1 MKKTA
6 LVILLLSLVC
16 VSVWCLDTPEYYD
29 SSYMLDHFFHLDGN
43 QGFEESYL
51 ENTKISILFVDSGD
65 VLYQWFGHLG
75 VLVET
80 KDSPAV
86 LYDYG
91 RFEFG
96 PGFYLNFAMGRLWYK
111 CVASYAFYELS
122 VAAQSDRGVYVKTL
136 DLTNEEKA
144 AVLVFL
150 NTNSSKEYN
159 TYLYHN
165 YKDNC
170 STRIRDLFD
179 RLTKGSFKAEME
191 SRPGRTYREMAN
203 MVLSR
208 NIPVLWVLDFLQ
220 GRNIDMEQTYWDQM
234 FLPVVFFDAI
244 EGQSEQII
252 RSENPDARPSI
263 ASEPVPYIFKAA
275 VASFALGLL
284 QLAFVYMRRKN
295 AFFRITG
302 TVYTFVLH
310 LFLGVLGT
318 ILFFMMFFTLHDYTF
333 LNENI
338 LFLNPAMLV
347 LSFLTL
353 KPLKHKKALR
363 TAYGVFISVILV
375 LILLKLIL
383 PALLIQNNW
392 PQIVFML
399 FFYTFN
405 FVAICCVRE

>member
-6 LVILLLSLVC
+6 LIILLLSFVC
-16 VSVWCLDTPEYYD
+16 SSAWCVDTPEYYD

-43 QGFEESYL
+43 QGFDESYL
-51 ENTKISILFVDSGD
+51 ENTEISILFVDSGD

-80 KDSPAV
+80 KDTPAV

-96 PGFYLNFAMGRLWYK
+96 PDFYLNFAMGRLWYK

-122 VAAQSDRGVYVKTL
+122 VAAQSDREVYVKNL

-150 NTNSSKEYN
+150 NTNSSNEYN

-170 STRIRDLFD
+170 STRIRDLYD
-179 RLTKGSFKAEME
+179 RLTDGSFKTEME

-208 NIPVLWVLDFLQ
+208 NMPVLWVLDFLQ

-234 FLPVVFFDAI
+234 FLPVVFFDAL
-244 EGQSEQII
+244 EGQSEQIL
-252 RSENPDARPSI
+252 RAENPDARPSL
-263 ASEPVPYIFKAA
+263 ASEPVNYTFEAA
-275 VASFALGLL
+275 VVSLALGLL
-284 QLAFVYMRRKN
+284 QLAFVFMRRKN

-302 TVYTFVLH
+302 TVYTFALH
-310 LFLGVLGT
+310 LFLGILGT
-318 ILFFMMFFTLHDYTF
+318 VLFFMMFFTLHDYTF

-338 LFLNPAMLV
+338 LFLNPVMLV

-353 KPLKHKKALR
+353 HPLKHRKSLR

-375 LILLKLIL
+375 LIILKLIL
-383 PALLIQNNW
+383 PALLIQDNW
-392 PQIVFML
+392 PQLIFSL
-399 FFYTFN
+399 ILYTFN